1 MGYAQSATSL
11 ILTQNGH
18 GTPSMQ
24 RFQEIKILLTQVPV
38 LPYFDSKKEL
48 SIQYDACDQ
57 GLEAAPLQD
66 EKPLAYASR
75 ALPIRQ
81 YTFGRPITV

>member
-1 MGYAQSATSL
+1 
-11 ILTQNGH
+11 
-18 GTPSMQ
+18 MQ

-38 LPYFDSKKEL
+38 LACFDSKKEL

-57 GLEAAPLQD
+57 RFEAALLQD

-75 ALPIRQ
+75 ALLIRHQKWRQ